1 MMAGYAMTK
10 TEKELRERL
19 EELEQRLSMME
30 SWIHPLILASAQDCS
45 EPVYAVGVWHPE
57 VKH

>member
-1 MMAGYAMTK
+1 MSK

-30 SWIHPLILASAQDCS
+30 SWIHPLILASAEDCS
-45 EPVYAVGVWHPE
+45 DPVYAVGVWHPE